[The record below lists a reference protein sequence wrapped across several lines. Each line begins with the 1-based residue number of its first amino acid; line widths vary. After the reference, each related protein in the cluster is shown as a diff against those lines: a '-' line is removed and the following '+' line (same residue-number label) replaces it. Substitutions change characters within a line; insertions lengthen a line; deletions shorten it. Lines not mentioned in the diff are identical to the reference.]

1 MRALGPMK
9 MITAP
14 PKEDAAVLR
23 EFATRLH
30 GMLQE
35 AGVVPRAAK
44 LMFHPHVRCALLGFN
59 AWFVRSCESHACMWT
74 PDLVCQLFS
83 TGALLLAAA
92 LPQHPAEP
100 PEEAMKS

>member
-1 MRALGPMK
+1 MPEEVPPEIGPK
-9 MITAP
+9 
-14 PKEDAAVLR
+14 V
-23 EFATRLH
+23 
-30 GMLQE
+30 
-35 AGVVPRAAK
+35 
-44 LMFHPHVRCALLGFN
+44 LLGLFSEVVQPKKVRGRLPPQLDRMSSIEAFN
-59 AWFVRSCESHACMWT
+59 AWFVRSRESHACMWT